1 LFLLFY
7 LFSFS
12 YRQFVTNRFVIE
24 EGLLLGVCSLAVVMP
39 EYLTDY
45 VEIMQSSLNE
55 GKLACNL

>member
-45 VEIMQSSLNE
+45 VEITQSSLNE